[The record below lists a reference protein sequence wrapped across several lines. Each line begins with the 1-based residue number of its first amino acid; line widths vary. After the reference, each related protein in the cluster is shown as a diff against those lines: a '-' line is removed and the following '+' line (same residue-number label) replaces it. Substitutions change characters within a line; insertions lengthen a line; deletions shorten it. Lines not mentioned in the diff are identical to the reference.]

1 MDESDERVGDD
12 DQSGG
17 TETDAAE
24 TDAAESDEQSDEA
37 LRAEE
42 FRARLAELLRRAHR
56 GEVTFDRAWTFRDRD
71 GDSPD
76 LMVEITELRKPDD

>member
-1 MDESDERVGDD
+1 MDESDEQVGDD

-17 TETDAAE
+17 TEADAAE
-24 TDAAESDEQSDEA
+24 TDDRPDEA

-42 FRARLAELLRRAHR
+42 FRARLAELLRRGHL

-71 GDSPD
+71 GDCPD
-76 LMVEITELRKPDD
+76 LMVEITELRKRDD